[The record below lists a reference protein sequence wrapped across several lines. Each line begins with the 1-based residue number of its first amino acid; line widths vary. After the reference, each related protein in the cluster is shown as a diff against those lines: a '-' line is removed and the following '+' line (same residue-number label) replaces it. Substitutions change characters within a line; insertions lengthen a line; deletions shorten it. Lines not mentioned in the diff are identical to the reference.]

1 MRAVLLAGLLAL
13 ALPATALADRAQET
27 ALAMRYAPVVRLVAD
42 TDCEPGDPYV
52 PISVDL
58 LFDEPTVAL
67 RGPWQ
72 NAGVVKIGPTAED
85 LSRGLYQY
93 HLDFPG
99 NALDPGCDYLHWQ
112 RRLTVGHAPAVYAH
126 VATDSA
132 HPGKLAL
139 QYWLFY
145 VFNDW
150 NNLHEGDWEMIQLVF
165 DASSAAQALKRTPVE
180 VGYSQ
185 HEGAEKAA
193 WDDDKLERVDGTHPV
208 VHPASGSHANFFD
221 EALYLGS
228 SAEQGVGCDDTR
240 GPTIDLRPVVRT
252 IPSDPAQARPAFP
265 WIAFQGRWG
274 ELRPSFFN
282 GPTGPNLKT
291 QWTAPIEWSDGW
303 RTRSYTV
310 PGGGV
315 FGPAATGFFCSAV
328 GGGSRA
334 LVRLVDHPLE
344 FGLLLAGLV
353 LLAIIL
359 LSRVTWRP
367 SAPLRVARRRAWGQI
382 LAAAARMYMA
392 RFPLFVGIGVV
403 FVPIALL
410 VSLLQAL
417 VLHATNV
424 LGVQTAGESNGLVA
438 VVVLAIGTSLTLL
451 ALGVTQAATARA
463 LVEIDEGR
471 PIGALRAYRLA
482 ADSVAPLL
490 GALLVATVIVSLLAS
505 SIFLLPIA
513 VWLAGRWAL
522 IAPAIELERVSAL
535 RALRRSGRLVHRRW
549 LKVASL
555 IVLGGGLVLVAGP
568 LVGVGLILGTDAPF
582 WLVNVIAGIVYALAM
597 PFVALTTG
605 YLYFDARARQ
615 EALDE
620 ADPAE
625 LPAEFGLSV

>member
-1 MRAVLLAGLLAL
+1 
-13 ALPATALADRAQET
+13 
-27 ALAMRYAPVVRLVAD
+27 
-42 TDCEPGDPYV
+42 
-52 PISVDL
+52 
-58 LFDEPTVAL
+58 
-67 RGPWQ
+67 
-72 NAGVVKIGPTAED
+72 
-85 LSRGLYQY
+85 
-93 HLDFPG
+93 
-99 NALDPGCDYLHWQ
+99 
-112 RRLTVGHAPAVYAH
+112 
-126 VATDSA
+126 
-132 HPGKLAL
+132 
-139 QYWLFY
+139 
-145 VFNDW
+145 
-150 NNLHEGDWEMIQLVF
+150 
-165 DASSAAQALKRTPVE
+165 
-180 VGYSQ
+180 
-185 HEGAEKAA
+185 
-193 WDDDKLERVDGTHPV
+193 
-208 VHPASGSHANFFD
+208 
-221 EALYLGS
+221 
-228 SAEQGVGCDDTR
+228 
-240 GPTIDLRPVVRT
+240 
-252 IPSDPAQARPAFP
+252 
-265 WIAFQGRWG
+265 
-274 ELRPSFFN
+274 
-282 GPTGPNLKT
+282 
-291 QWTAPIEWSDGW
+291 
-303 RTRSYTV
+303 
-310 PGGGV
+310 
-315 FGPAATGFFCSAV
+315 
-328 GGGSRA
+328 
-334 LVRLVDHPLE
+334 
-344 FGLLLAGLV
+344 
-353 LLAIIL
+353 
-359 LSRVTWRP
+359 
-367 SAPLRVARRRAWGQI
+367 
-382 LAAAARMYMA
+382 MYMA

-451 ALGVTQAATARA
+451 ALGVTQAATARV

-535 RALRRSGRLVHRRW
+535 RALRRSGRLVRRRW